1 VELIV
6 EEESGNI
13 DGDEIRKLLNSAAR
27 DCVVEERNSVVT
39 LQARTGVEVCT
50 FRLLVNNAASLLDET
65 DPVKMETEIMLDRL
79 IRSFSSLG
87 DSVDS
92 GDLQIASNRDKVED
106 ALKEAMSTLDSFE
119 QGIKDCIGM

>member
-1 VELIV
+1 MELIV

-39 LQARTGVEVCT
+39 FQARTGVEVCT

-79 IRSFSSLG
+79 IRYFTTISF
-87 DSVDS
+87 VCFPF
-92 GDLQIASNRDKVED
+92 
-106 ALKEAMSTLDSFE
+106 SFFLLID
-119 QGIKDCIGM
+119 IKYEIILFKIN